1 MKPTYN
7 DWIALYKCS
16 SKRNLE
22 EFVAVETDLTICSP
36 TKHGLN
42 PVIFYANQLKNVKCN
57 VDYEFL
63 YGNKFNEVF
72 NYCRFFPKKY
82 ISEILYFYRF
92 VELVVPYDLFIKM
105 IACFAIQKMFP

>member
-1 MKPTYN
+1 MKPTYT

-42 PVIFYANQLKNVKCN
+42 PVTFHTNQLKNVKCN
-57 VDYEFL
+57 VEYEFL

-72 NYCRFFPKKY
+72 NCAFSHTLLKYYCIFSDLWSKL
-82 ISEILYFYRF
+82 SCTFYT
-92 VELVVPYDLFIKM
+92 
-105 IACFAIQKMFP
+105 